1 MSETRLSIGQCAALA
16 CLLEVTAPKP
26 GNVHR
31 GADFD
36 DLTYFDFAAA
46 AVAMGPVFDAAAKGA
61 RLGGTVLAAVRAM
74 RSAVGGNTS
83 LGTILLLAPLARVP
97 RDEPLAP
104 GVTRV
109 LGELSP
115 DDARDVYAAIRH
127 AAPGGLGEVNEADVA
142 GDPPGDLLYAMGLA
156 AERDLVAR
164 QYVNGFEQ
172 VLQSVVPWL
181 AAGVAAKWSLA
192 DTIVRTQL
200 ELMYAFPDSL
210 IARKSGLE
218 VARQAAVRAGKTL
231 AAGRPGDEDYYRA
244 IADFDFWLRSDHRRR
259 NPGTSADLVAAG
271 LFAAL
276 RDGVIEL
283 PLRFY

>member
-1 MSETRLSIGQCAALA
+1 MSKSRLTIGQCASLA

-46 AVAMGPVFDAAAKGA
+46 AVAMGPVFDAAANGA
-61 RLGGTVLAAVRAM
+61 GLGETVLAAVRAM
-74 RSAVGGNTS
+74 RSTVGGNTS

-97 RDEPLAP
+97 RGELLAA
-104 GVTRV
+104 GVKRV
-109 LGELSP
+109 LAELSP
-115 DDARDVYAAIRH
+115 DDARHVYAAIRH
-127 AAPGGLGEVNEADVA
+127 AAPGGLGEVDEADVA
-142 GDPPGDLLYAMGLA
+142 GDPPDDLLYAMGLA

-181 AAGVAAKWSLA
+181 TAGVAAKWSLA

-200 ELMYAFPDSL
+200 QLMHQFPDSL
-210 IARKSGLE
+210 ISRKSGLD
-218 VARQAAVRAGKTL
+218 VAKQAAARAGKTL
-231 AAGRPGDEDYYRA
+231 DAGQPGDENYYRA
-244 IADFDFWLRSDHRRR
+244 IADFDFWLRSDQRRR

-276 RDGVIEL
+276 RDGIIEL

>member
-46 AVAMGPVFDAAAKGA
+46 AVAMGPVFDAAAKGVG
-61 RLGGTVLAAVRAM
+61 LGQTVLAAVRAM

-83 LGTILLLAPLARVP
+83 LGTILLVAPLARVP

-104 GVTRV
+104 GVKRI

-115 DDARDVYAAIRH
+115 DDTRHVYAAIRH
-127 AAPGGLGEVNEADVA
+127 AAPGGLGEVDEADVA
-142 GDPPGDLLYAMGLA
+142 GDPPDDLLYAMGLA

-200 ELMYAFPDSL
+200 ELMHAFPDSL

-218 VARQAAVRAGKTL
+218 VAQQAALRAGKTL
-231 AAGRPGDEDYYRA
+231 EAGRPGDEDYYRA

-276 RDGVIEL
+276 RDGIIEL

>member
-46 AVAMGPVFDAAAKGA
+46 AVAIGPAFDAAAGGA
-61 RLGGTVLAAVRAM
+61 RVGQTVLAAVRAM
-74 RSAVGGNTS
+74 RSAVNSNTS
-83 LGTILLLAPLARVP
+83 LGTILLVAPLARVP
-97 RDEPLAP
+97 RGEPLAA
-104 GVTRV
+104 GVKQV
-109 LGELSP
+109 LAALTP

-127 AAPGGLGEVNEADVA
+127 AAPGGMGQVDQADVA
-142 GDPPGDLLYAMGLA
+142 GDAPDDLLYAMGLA

-172 VLQSVVPWL
+172 VLKSVVPWL
-181 AAGVAAKWSLA
+181 AEALAAGWSLA
-192 DTIVRTQL
+192 DVIVRTHLQL
-200 ELMYAFPDSL
+200 MHQFPDSL
-210 IARKSGLE
+210 IARKAGLE
-218 VARQAAVRAGKTL
+218 VAEQAALRAGKTL
-231 AAGRPGDEDYYRA
+231 DAGRPGDDDYYRA
-244 IADFDFWLRSDHRRR
+244 IVDFDFWLRSDQRRR

-276 RDGVIEL
+276 REGIIKL
-283 PLRFY
+283 PLKLY

>member
-46 AVAMGPVFDAAAKGA
+46 AVAIGPAFDAAAQGA
-61 RLGGTVLAAVRAM
+61 RIGQTVLAAVRAM
-74 RSAVGGNTS
+74 RSAVNSNTS
-83 LGTILLLAPLARVP
+83 LGTILLVAPLARVP
-97 RDEPLAP
+97 RSEPLAA
-104 GVTRV
+104 GVKQV
-109 LGELSP
+109 LAALTP

-127 AAPGGLGEVNEADVA
+127 AVPGGMGQVDQADVA
-142 GDPPGDLLYAMGLA
+142 GDAPDDLLYAMGLA

-172 VLQSVVPWL
+172 VLKSVVPWL
-181 AAGVAAKWSLA
+181 AEGLAAGWSLA
-192 DTIVRTQL
+192 DVIVRTQL
-200 ELMYAFPDSL
+200 QLMHQFPDSL
-210 IARKSGLE
+210 IARKAGLE
-218 VARQAAVRAGKTL
+218 VAEQAALRAGKTL
-231 AAGRPGDEDYYRA
+231 DAGRPGNDDYYRA
-244 IADFDFWLRSDHRRR
+244 IVDFDFWLRSDQRRR

-276 RDGVIEL
+276 REGIIKL
-283 PLRFY
+283 PLKLY

>member
-1 MSETRLSIGQCAALA
+1 MSETPLSIGQCASLA

-46 AVAMGPVFDAAAKGA
+46 AVAMGPVFDAAANGA
-61 RLGGTVLAAVRAM
+61 RLGETVLAAVRAM
-74 RSAVGGNTS
+74 RSTVNGNTS
-83 LGTILLLAPLARVP
+83 LGTILLVAPLARVP
-97 RDEPLAP
+97 RGEPLDA
-104 GVTRV
+104 GVKRV
-109 LGELSP
+109 LADLSP
-115 DDARDVYAAIRH
+115 DDARQVYAAIRH
-127 AAPGGLGEVNEADVA
+127 AAPGGLGEVDEADVA
-142 GDPPGDLLYAMGLA
+142 GDAPPDLLYAMGLA

-164 QYVNGFEQ
+164 QYINGFEQ

-200 ELMYAFPDSL
+200 ELMHAFPDSL

-218 VARQAAVRAGKTL
+218 VAQQSAARAGKTL
-231 AAGRPGDEDYYRA
+231 EAGLPGDEDYYRA
-244 IADFDFWLRSDHRRR
+244 IADFDFWLRSDQRRR

-271 LFAAL
+271 LFAGF
-276 RDGVIEL
+276 RDGIIEL